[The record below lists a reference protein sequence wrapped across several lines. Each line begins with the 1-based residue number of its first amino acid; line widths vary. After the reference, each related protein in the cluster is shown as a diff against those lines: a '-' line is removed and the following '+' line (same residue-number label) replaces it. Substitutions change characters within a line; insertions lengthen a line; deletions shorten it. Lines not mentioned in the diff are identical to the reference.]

1 MPKEKRVWSYF
12 CISFSLKLKVNELF
26 FLTLG
31 DPVRNAKSYTI
42 PHTLPHT
49 HTTLPLFGK
58 VCVN

>member
-1 MPKEKRVWSYF
+1 MWSYF
-12 CISFSLKLKVNELF
+12 YISFSLKLKVNELF
-26 FLTLG
+26 FITLG